1 MTYHLLDH
9 VNRLNAAEL
18 AKPRDARTN
27 MTPGWAPPSEVVF
40 ATKPVDGFVR
50 ANMARPF
57 PRTHSL
63 GRGDKIRCG
72 MPLLPGQHIHTRQL
86 DSKHYNVCRPFN
98 EAHAHPESR
107 SLVEHLDALVNE
119 RVLGRTDDAASF
131 FGMPASFSTHA
142 TQPNHGHGAVCGC
155 VKEISLRGLK
165 IPPAHGMLMHDGETY
180 RILDISVDEGK
191 AECAKIGCS
200 ECKGVEPFSVET
212 GRIICDDERAGR
224 VSPSHAVGGYVEW
237 QRPSS
242 VVGHVASQVP
252 PELAGIYAT
261 DGDPATTERRR

>member
-86 DSKHYNVCRPFN
+86 DSKRYNVCRPFD
-98 EAHAHPESR
+98 EAWDAPQ
-107 SLVEHLDALVNE
+107 LPIQLPLD
-119 RVLGRTDDAASF
+119 
-131 FGMPASFSTHA
+131 FSTGSEYA
-142 TQPNHGHGAVCGC
+142 CVDRPNHGHRAPCGC
-155 VKEISLRGLK
+155 C
-165 IPPAHGMLMHDGETY
+165 ET
-180 RILDISVDEGK
+180 IQLFALLI
-191 AECAKIGCS
+191 
-200 ECKGVEPFSVET
+200 
-212 GRIICDDERAGR
+212 
-224 VSPSHAVGGYVEW
+224 
-237 QRPSS
+237 
-242 VVGHVASQVP
+242 
-252 PELAGIYAT
+252 
-261 DGDPATTERRR
+261 RR

>member
-18 AKPRDARTN
+18 AKPREARTN

-86 DSKHYNVCRPFN
+86 DSKHYNVCRPFD
-98 EAHAHPESR
+98 ETWYSR
-107 SLVEHLDALVNE
+107 QSDFSLLSGLAQSL
-119 RVLGRTDDAASF
+119 LGGIARSAI
-131 FGMPASFSTHA
+131 P
-142 TQPNHGHGAVCGC
+142 PNHGHGARCGC
-155 VKEISLRGLK
+155 VDQIELKDALVALGAYHPNLIRRGNAVDPTHRDYSPELVSALRL
-165 IPPAHGMLMHDGETY
+165 AADENCNWCHG
-180 RILDISVDEGK
+180 
-191 AECAKIGCS
+191 
-200 ECKGVEPFSVET
+200 T
-212 GRIICDDERAGR
+212 GRIICDDDRAGR
-224 VSPSHAVGGYVEW
+224 VSPSHKAGGYVEW